1 MRPPSG
7 AAATLGAVAG
17 SEAGSSARRALS
29 TNEASRPVARYSQG
43 VAAAGLVFTAGQG
56 AHDPATNELPEGI
69 EAQTRRTLENVDAI
83 LRAGGASLASAL
95 KITVYLADRRD
106 YAAMNAVYDEYM
118 PDAPG
123 VRTTVQAGLG
133 KGMLV
138 EIDAIALAKT

>member
-1 MRPPSG
+1 VAEAGAGAEVRARQGLSTSG
-7 AAATLGAVAG
+7 A
-17 SEAGSSARRALS
+17 SA
-29 TNEASRPVARYSQG
+29 PVARYSQG

-56 AHDPATNELPEGI
+56 AHDPVTNELPGGI
-69 EAQTRRTLENVDAI
+69 EAQTRRTLEHVDAI

-95 KITVYLADRRD
+95 KITVYLADRQD

-118 PDAPG
+118 PDTPA

-138 EIDAIALAKT
+138 EIDAIAFVEG